1 VSRRRCRF
9 WKSARGGVN
18 PSLANS
24 MTGDQTFS
32 FKHAADVLTLDEVEQ
47 ITI

>member
-1 VSRRRCRF
+1 
-9 WKSARGGVN
+9 
-18 PSLANS
+18 